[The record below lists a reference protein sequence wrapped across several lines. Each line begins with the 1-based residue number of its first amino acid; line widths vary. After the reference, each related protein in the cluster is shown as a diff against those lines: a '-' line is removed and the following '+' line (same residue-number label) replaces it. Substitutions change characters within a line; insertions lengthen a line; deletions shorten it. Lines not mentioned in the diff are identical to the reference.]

1 MMYNVNICDVFI
13 DYFYCLQCNIVT
25 LEFLL
30 RSTPAV
36 GEKAILDY
44 SLDYC
49 LFFTLPNPIFRI
61 PKNSVI
67 VLVLHYFSTTFLYFL
82 DLF

>member
-1 MMYNVNICDVFI
+1 MFIFVMYLLIIFCYV
-13 DYFYCLQCNIVT
+13 QCNIVT
-25 LEFLL
+25 LGFLL

-36 GEKAILDY
+36 GEKIILDY
-44 SLDYC
+44 SLVYS
-49 LFFTLPNPIFRI
+49 LFFTLPRPVFRI